1 MTPDEKF
8 EFFIIPMR
16 KRFVIP
22 QALQETEFLADLA
35 EALSGYTT
43 YQLGTAARWFRDNRT
58 QRGFP
63 TIAECRTAC
72 ERFSA
77 APSLPSGPRF
87 PSSAEVR
94 SDAIRQ
100 EIRERDG
107 AALCRTWPVA
117 RQAHREG
124 WLTTLLEFAEDNLRE
139 PSADELAALKAKAER
154 TDWNLHR
161 EPRPAAYDM
170 LCKLRAVMKARAAG
184 RLWGLEEPRSAGETI
199 SGRHGVQAVAEWSF
213 NTEA

>member
-1 MTPDEKF
+1 M
-8 EFFIIPMR
+8 EFFLLPMR

-22 QALQETEFLADLA
+22 QALDEAEALNDLT

-43 YQLGTAARWFRDNRT
+43 YQLSNAAKWFRDNRT

-77 APSLPSGPRF
+77 APPMPSGPKF
-87 PSSAEVR
+87 PSSAERR
-94 SDAIRQ
+94 SDDIR
-100 EIRERDG
+100 RELRAKDG

-117 RQAHREG
+117 RQAHSEG

-139 PSADELAALKAKAER
+139 PTEFELRRLKAKAAAV
-154 TDWNLHR
+154 DANLHR
-161 EPRPAAYDM
+161 EPRPHKYEMYASLCRLRQAMKDKAAE
-170 LCKLRAVMKARAAG
+170 RVWGEPPQVAVDRRKVLADRFDEFKRMYG
-184 RLWGLEEPRSAGETI
+184 
-199 SGRHGVQAVAEWSF
+199 
-213 NTEA
+213 